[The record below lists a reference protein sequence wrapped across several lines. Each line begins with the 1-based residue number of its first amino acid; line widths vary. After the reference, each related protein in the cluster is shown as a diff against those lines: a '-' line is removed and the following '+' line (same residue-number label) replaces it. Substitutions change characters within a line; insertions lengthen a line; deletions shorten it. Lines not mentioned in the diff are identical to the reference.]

1 MTSAWSY
8 NIKHKKEDEK
18 AKAIEVA
25 YRETDRRTKAIEL
38 VKYCKNKLEEVY
50 PPMIAKEYLSALFRQ
65 RGVPSLDIYTR
76 MTVNAFRAGFGVEG
90 ECAGLIRKILVLDT
104 WRSSSATVTLWTLE
118 PVLSSALIRGNSLN
132 AAAAKENF
140 DEFLVPI
147 EPLSMSSDN
156 TTVINNEIK
165 GRWAGWLV
173 SQQLESTNE
182 GNPVCMNVN
191 LSGSSLF
198 FAVHY
203 EKMNVIHM
211 IMTPESINVLAS
223 YSGSVCAKMKMT
235 SSMLRYS
242 STKLKIQP
250 PVYTSR
256 ASSLSLY
263 GNGSMQVCGSPNDIE
278 MLCACVREIIKTVMD
293 TEMIPF
299 LKTMRKADVNVL

>member
-1 MTSAWSY
+1 MWSY
-8 NIKHKKEDEK
+8 DIKQKKEKDK
-18 AKAIEVA
+18 TAAIEVA

-38 VKYCKNKLEEVY
+38 AKYYKNKLEEVY

-65 RGVPSLDIYTR
+65 RGIPSLDIYTK
-76 MTVNAFRAGFGVEG
+76 MTVNAFRVGFGVGG
-90 ECAGLIRKILVLDT
+90 ECEGVIRKILVVDT
-104 WRSSSATVTLWTLE
+104 WRSSSATVTMWTLE
-118 PVLSSALIRGNSLN
+118 PVLSTALIRGNSLN

-140 DEFLVPI
+140 DRFLVPI

-173 SQQLESTNE
+173 SQQLEAMGE

-191 LSGSSLF
+191 MSGSNLF
-198 FAVHY
+198 FAIHY
-203 EKMNVIHM
+203 EGMNVIHM
-211 IMTPESINVLAS
+211 MMTPESIGVLAS
-223 YSGSVCAKMKMT
+223 YAPVVCAKMKMT

-250 PVYTSR
+250 PVHTSR
-256 ASSLSLY
+256 ASSLSIY

-278 MLCACVREIIKTVMD
+278 MLCACLREIIRTIMD
-293 TEMIPF
+293 TEMIAF
-299 LKTMRKADVNVL
+299 LKTMRRADVHEF